1 MLALSAIATLV
12 ALGIAGALIVGVLER
27 VVTQGIDQ
35 RLDAELTLMASTV
48 GRSGVD
54 RARLATVAGAL
65 DAGRGWRWRIDAPS
79 GSNGSEDLVPPDMPP
94 RPEAVGVPAR
104 TDVPHPRPP
113 FDDDRPRPIDARD
126 RSGEAVHERQLVVAT
141 NAGPVTLT
149 AAAPRDVVRRPVL
162 AALTPLLATLAALGA
177 VLAAAALAQIR
188 LGLRPLRRL
197 RGGVS
202 AIRTGRADRLSTDQ
216 PEELLPLAEE
226 LNALLRDNDAALST
240 ARATA
245 ANLAHALKTPVATL
259 SLALRGDPR
268 LAQVQRIDA
277 TIRHHLAR
285 ARSGAASMR
294 VATPLRGAIHAL
306 GATIG
311 QLRRDRAIAIAIDV
325 PEGLAVAMVAT
336 DLDELAGNLIDNAVR
351 HARSR
356 VSIAATDEG
365 QIVRLR
371 VADDGP
377 GIPLAD
383 RERVT
388 QPGVRLD
395 ERGDGHGFGLSITRE
410 LAELHGGAL
419 TFDEA
424 PGGGLVATAT
434 LPSAQGTTA

>member
-27 VVTQGIDQ
+27 MVTQGLDQ
-35 RLDAELTLMASTV
+35 RLDAELTLMASAV
-48 GRSGVD
+48 GRNGVD
-54 RARLATVAGAL
+54 RARLATLAGAL
-65 DAGRGWRWRIDAPS
+65 DAGRGWRWRIDARS
-79 GSNGSEDLVPPDMPP
+79 GSIGADDLAQADIQP
-94 RPEAVGVPAR
+94 RPEMVGVPERPDA
-104 TDVPHPRPP
+104 PHPRPP
-113 FDDDRPRPIDARD
+113 LDDDRPRPIDSRD
-126 RSGEAVHERQLVVAT
+126 RSGQAVHERRLVIAT
-141 NAGPVTLT
+141 DAGPVILT

-202 AIRTGRADRLSTDQ
+202 AIRTGAADRLSTDQ

-259 SLALRGDPR
+259 SLELRGDPR
-268 LAQVQRIDA
+268 LAQVHRIDT

-294 VATPLRGAIHAL
+294 VATPLRAPIHAL

-311 QLRRDRAIAIAIDV
+311 QLRRDREIAIAIDV

-336 DLDELAGNLIDNAVR
+336 DFDELAGNLIDNAVR

-356 VSIAATDEG
+356 VRIAATDEG
-365 QIVRLR
+365 QVVRLQ

-388 QPGVRLD
+388 QPGIRLD
-395 ERGDGHGFGLSITRE
+395 ERGDGHGFGLSIARE
-410 LAELHGGAL
+410 LAELHGGTL
-419 TFDEA
+419 TLDEA
-424 PGGGLVATAT
+424 PGGGLMATAI
-434 LPSAQGTTA
+434 LPRAQGTTA